1 MFYYIL
7 RHLHNFSICIIFSN
21 LATCN
26 MDADC
31 ALREICDG
39 ARKLCVGKFYPSNFE
54 RIYFSSTCPGKVYSK
69 YKDMLFNHQEVVDM
83 TSNATLSPAGMVNAQ
98 VSLAEHI
105 LYDQ

>member
-1 MFYYIL
+1 MLVSFANLVSSL
-7 RHLHNFSICIIFSN
+7 RKTDNGYVLLYFKTFTQFLNLHHISN

-54 RIYFSSTCPGKVYSK
+54 RIYFNYRK
-69 YKDMLFNHQEVVDM
+69 
-83 TSNATLSPAGMVNAQ
+83 
-98 VSLAEHI
+98 SL
-105 LYDQ
+105 Q